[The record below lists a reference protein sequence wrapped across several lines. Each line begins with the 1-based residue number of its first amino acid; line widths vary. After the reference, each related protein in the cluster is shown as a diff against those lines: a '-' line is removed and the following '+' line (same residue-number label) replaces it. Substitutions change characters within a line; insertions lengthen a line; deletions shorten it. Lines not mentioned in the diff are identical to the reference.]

1 MPRSPRDIPDTQERS
16 PATVRGTYVRTPESR
31 RGFTQGGIDMR
42 KSKAALYEDAADA
55 GIEGRSKMSKAE
67 LVHALERSGDR
78 ETAQARS

>member
-1 MPRSPRDIPDTQERS
+1 MTRSKRDPRDSPGRS
-16 PATVRGTYVRTPESR
+16 PATVRGTYARTPESR

-67 LVHALERSGDR
+67 LVHALERTSDR
-78 ETAQARS
+78 ETARARS